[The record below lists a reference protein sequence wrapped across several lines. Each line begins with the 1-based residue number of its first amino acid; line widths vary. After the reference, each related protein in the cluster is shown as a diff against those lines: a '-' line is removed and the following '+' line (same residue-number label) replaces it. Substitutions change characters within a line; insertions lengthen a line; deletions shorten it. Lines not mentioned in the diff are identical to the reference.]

1 MSLGFTYRTGD
12 VYLCVAENRFSS
24 IHVVLGISPLIVGI
38 EKLGAQGPPLCP
50 GNVHPPDAG
59 GGGFSTPCPEL
70 WLHLPL
76 PHMSSRLTV

>member
-12 VYLCVAENRFSS
+12 VYLYVAENRFSS
-24 IHVVLGISPLIVGI
+24 IHVVWGISPLIVG
-38 EKLGAQGPPLCP
+38 AQGPPLCT

-70 WLHLPL
+70 WLRLPL
-76 PHMSSRLTV
+76 PHMSSCLTV